1 MSDSLF
7 YYEYAKANL
16 CVFNDNLASL
26 IQLQAM
32 VVAILFK
39 LFIDNPRV
47 AFDLLPLACNT
58 AMRLGLGDR
67 SKRDLTREDHA
78 AITTQNLY
86 WILLYLDSYICGLL
100 NENPFLDISKAKSE
114 TLVVMQLAARNT
126 AQTVRSSEILLL
138 NVGLA
143 LSIEIFDIQQR
154 IANLHLPDV
163 SQRKAQNVQ
172 FEEIRQLE
180 QELDDFK
187 VVCDAIFPQG
197 EIVNVVARQVLLISA
212 EEHC

>member
-16 CVFNDNLASL
+16 RVFNDNLASL
-26 IQLQAM
+26 TQLQAV

-39 LFIDNPRV
+39 LFIDNPRA

-58 AMRLGLGDR
+58 AVRLGLGDR
-67 SKRDLTREDHA
+67 SKRDLTREDHE

-100 NENPFLDISKAKSE
+100 NENPFLDVSKAKSE
-114 TLVVMQLAARNT
+114 TLVVMQHAARNT

-143 LSIEIFDIQQR
+143 LSIELFDIQQR

-163 SQRKAQNVQ
+163 SQRKARNVQ
-172 FEEIRQLE
+172 FEEIRRLE

-187 VVCDAIFPQG
+187 AVCDAIFPQG
-197 EIVNVVARQVLLISA
+197 EIVNVVARQVHLILA
-212 EEHC
+212 GEHR